1 VMADRLTQLQDAVNQ
16 LADAFCNSVGIIQ
29 QTASTTLQDSKSG
42 SNGRQ
47 QEQDSNISLFASL
60 IPRIAKDI
68 DHLIDSLPSSQC
80 NSELQNTSL
89 ERLEQENREAG
100 EKLAQS
106 IEEGEILLA
115 EIRNALSEIS
125 DSLLFSSTKLS
136 QK

>member
-1 VMADRLTQLQDAVNQ
+1 MADRLTQLQDAVNQ